1 MNAETAMPV
10 RSEQH
15 VSRQHNGG
23 TFTRVRG
30 RGWLPHLLAA
40 LMLALTAGNAEYP
53 SAAGIVGGVGAGIL
67 ESVFGTSPVTFT
79 ASDLMDPRLTR
90 QFASIAQMAQEQREV
105 RVWGGIHFR
114 NSLVV
119 GDEMGRKIASFLVAN
134 TMKPAK

>member
-1 MNAETAMPV
+1 MHP
-10 RSEQH
+10 
-15 VSRQHNGG
+15 
-23 TFTRVRG
+23 
-30 RGWLPHLLAA
+30 
-40 LMLALTAGNAEYP
+40 EYP

-67 ESVFGTSPVTFT
+67 ESVFGMSPVTFT